1 MGDGTIFTGYYS
13 NFMSFSKEE
22 RNNVISK
29 RERKN
34 GRKND
39 KWDTKRKLSELQ
51 SLMEDI
57 AMMKRTVSQLITA
70 KPGNHE
76 EDEKDIPRNDAG
88 NCFGGRKWKAGNKV

>member
-1 MGDGTIFTGYYS
+1 
-13 NFMSFSKEE
+13 MSFSKEE
-22 RNNVISK
+22 RDKVIAE
-29 RERKN
+29 REHKN

-51 SLMEDI
+51 SLTEDI
-57 AMMKRTVSQLITA
+57 AMMKHTVLQLIAA

-88 NCFGGRKWKAGNKV
+88 NCFGGQKWKAGNKV